1 MAHIFHSINPNHILE
16 HVSSRAMAHIFHSIN
31 PNHILEHVCM
41 SNLRQARI
49 IQTHTDYTE
58 TRNFGDWL
66 RTALENGQ

>member
-1 MAHIFHSINPNHILE
+1 
-16 HVSSRAMAHIFHSIN
+16 MAHIFHSIN